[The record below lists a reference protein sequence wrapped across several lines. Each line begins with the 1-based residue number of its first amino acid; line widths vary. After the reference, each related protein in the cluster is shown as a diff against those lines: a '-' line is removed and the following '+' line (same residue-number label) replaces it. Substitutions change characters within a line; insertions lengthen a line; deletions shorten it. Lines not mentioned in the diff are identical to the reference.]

1 MKITDVIADLKR
13 IVQGATNYQEH
24 SPRLSEYATTPVQDA
39 PNTGVFRVVVMGTGR
54 QKALAGCDRYAD
66 IAIVVAEPLS
76 GGDANKTNEEAAISA
91 ERLSGIIGDYDASE
105 AYTDESV
112 DATITRDAGRSIIT
126 MTARIN
132 YHYSEE

>member
-1 MKITDVIADLKR
+1 
-13 IVQGATNYQEH
+13 
-24 SPRLSEYATTPVQDA
+24 
-39 PNTGVFRVVVMGTGR
+39 MGTGR

-66 IAIVVAEPLS
+66 LAIVVAEPLS
-76 GGDANKTNEEAAISA
+76 GGDANKTNEESAIKA
-91 ERLSGIIGDYDASE
+91 EYLSGIIGDYDGSE
-105 AYTDESV
+105 AFADEAI